1 MTGDLLTLSTREMDT
16 VAIITRLAERRMTQ
30 AQAARCLDRSERQV
44 RRLLRAFE
52 RDGPAGLRD
61 KRRGRPASN
70 RIPKAY
76 QEYVVGL
83 VRERYRDFGPTFAG
97 EKLLEHHDIRVATE
111 TLRQWMIADGLWKT
125 RVQRRKRIQQPRHRR
140 DCYGELV
147 QIDGCDHHWFEDR
160 GPRCVLLVYVDD
172 ATGKLMALR
181 MCESESAFSYFHATR
196 AYLERHGKPVAFY
209 SDKAGVFRVNAKSPK
224 AGDGFTQ
231 FGRAMTD
238 LNIDVICANTPAA
251 KGRVERAHQT
261 LQDRLVKELR
271 LRGICAMDDAN
282 RYLPEFMDDYNRRF
296 ARAARSNHDAHR
308 PLLERDGLDDIFTW
322 QEERRVTAQL
332 TVHHKRTM
340 YLLEPTEEAK
350 AAAKKHVTAVE
361 YEDGGVS
368 IRFRGIPLAA
378 HLFHKD
384 GSVTQASIIENK
396 LLSGALTEIRKRQQ
410 QREVVLVKSAKTK
423 REKRIVRRRFEI
435 LGRAAAGGRFDLA
448 DYELGEIEEQF
459 LETLPHAAPPQVQSL
474 ATADVKILQRS
485 L

>member
-16 VAIITRLAERRMTQ
+16 LAILTRLAERRMTQ
-30 AQAARCLDRSERQV
+30 AQAARCLGRSERQV

-61 KRRGRPASN
+61 KRRGRPAPN

-76 QEYVVGL
+76 RAYVLGL
-83 VRERYRDFGPTFAG
+83 VRERYADFGPTFAG

-111 TLRQWMIADGLWKT
+111 TLRQWMIADGIWKT
-125 RVQRRKRIQQPRHRR
+125 RTQRRKRIQQPRHRR

-172 ATGKLMALR
+172 ATGKLMELR
-181 MCESESAFSYFHATR
+181 MSETESAFSYFHATR
-196 AYLERHGKPVAFY
+196 AYLQRHGKPVALY

-231 FGRAMTD
+231 FGRAMTE

-271 LRGICAMDDAN
+271 LRGMSAMDEAN

-296 ARAARSNHDAHR
+296 ARAARNDHDAHR
-308 PLLERDGLDDIFTW
+308 PLLEHDRLDDIFTW

-350 AAAKKHVTAVE
+350 AAARKRVTVVE

-368 IRFRGIPLAA
+368 IRYRGVALAA
-378 HLFHKD
+378 RPFHKD
-384 GSVTQASIIENK
+384 GCVTQGSIVENK

-410 QREVVLVKSAKTK
+410 QKEQELVRSAKTK
-423 REKRIVRRRFEI
+423 REKRIVADRF
-435 LGRAAAGGRFDLA
+435 A
-448 DYELGEIEEQF
+448 DR
-459 LETLPHAAPPQVQSL
+459 LPPPGP
-474 ATADVKILQRS
+474 
-485 L
+485 